1 MPPSPPSFKGP
12 AVMNYCRKLNKNL
25 LPESNFDSP
34 VAIKSYFK
42 IQTVGGAAS
51 DDCLRLATSEA
62 SLFLL
67 ATN

>member
-1 MPPSPPSFKGP
+1 
-12 AVMNYCRKLNKNL
+12 MNYCRTLNKNL

-51 DDCLRLATSEA
+51 DDCLRLAMSEA